1 MQKHLL
7 SVLVENQPGVLSRVA
22 GLFSR
27 RGYNIDS
34 LSVGETEN
42 PAFSRMTI
50 VVEGDELT
58 LEQIKKQLGKLI
70 DVIKVIELKN
80 DDAVQRELA
89 LIKVGADTTTR
100 TSIIEVVAV
109 FRAKVIDV
117 APESLTIEITGDKQK
132 IAAFIEVMNTYTI
145 KEIVR
150 TGLTAIGR
158 SYI

>member
-1 MQKHLL
+1 MQKHIL

-42 PAFSRMTI
+42 PAYSRMTI
-50 VVEGDELT
+50 VVHGDDLT
-58 LEQIKKQLGKLI
+58 LEQIKKQLAKLV
-70 DVIKVIELKN
+70 DVIKVVELKEE
-80 DDAVQRELA
+80 DAVQRELA
-89 LIKVGADTTTR
+89 LIKVKADSKAR
-100 TSIIEVVAV
+100 TSVIEVVAV
-109 FRAKVIDV
+109 FRAKIIDV
-117 APESLTIEITGDKQK
+117 ATESLTVEITGDKQK
-132 IAAFIEVMNTYTI
+132 IAAFIEIMKTYEI